1 MEWERIRVQLG
12 AILQAPVQLGKLQ
25 QQEWGRLAQ
34 EQSAGNKPGASV
46 TDNGQLYFML
56 ESAGS
61 QASVFS
67 VEEVLLT
74 SAERKLVELMIE
86 ACRTQEKPKMSAA
99 GEDERKANLVKDW
112 FYRQL
117 ELADPYGEMPD
128 SLAAQL
134 SMYATK
140 IPLLLYGD
148 YSDNRNVQ
156 YQDLKK
162 LLDSFFDAEIVLI
175 PLMDKEWLILGS
187 EHLLSE
193 SGEDHR
199 DSDGDESLEESLAS
213 ICSGL
218 YEMLSSEWVGECHLS
233 VHYPIIPAKSLMST
247 ILQMR
252 ETMAL
257 GRTYEIGSSIHLPW
271 KLHLEKLLIAV
282 PEAEKQKFVERV
294 LKHVDHMLDAE
305 TQSTLEQF
313 FALDCNVSETA
324 KKLYIHRN
332 TLLYRLDKI
341 KNEAGLD
348 VRSFN
353 DAVLVRILLLLY
365 KVTKRK

>member
-1 MEWERIRVQLG
+1 MEWERIRGQLG
-12 AILQAPVQLGKLQ
+12 AILQAPVQVGKMP
-25 QQEWGRLAQ
+25 QQEWSRLAQ
-34 EQSAGNKPGASV
+34 EQTAGNKPGASV
-46 TDNGQLYFML
+46 TDRGQLSFML
-56 ESAGS
+56 EAAGREV
-61 QASVFS
+61 SVLT

-74 SAERKLVELMIE
+74 SAERQLVELMIE
-86 ACRTQEKPKMSAA
+86 TCRLHEKPRMTAA
-99 GEDERKANLVKDW
+99 GEDERRANLVKDW

-134 SMYATK
+134 SMYSTK

-148 YSDNRNVQ
+148 YSDNRNAQ

-187 EHLLSE
+187 EQLLAESSE
-193 SGEDHR
+193 DR
-199 DSDGDESLEESLAS
+199 DDGGESLEESLAS

-233 VHYPIIPAKSLMST
+233 VHFPIIPAKSLMGT

-257 GRTYEIGSSIHLPW
+257 GRTYELGSSIHLPW

-282 PEAEKQKFVERV
+282 PETEKQRFVERV
-294 LKHVDHMLDAE
+294 LKHVDHMLDSE

-332 TLLYRLDKI
+332 TLLYRLDKF
-341 KNEAGLD
+341 KQETGLD
-348 VRSFN
+348 VRNFT
-353 DAVLVRILLLLY
+353 DAVLVKVAMLLY